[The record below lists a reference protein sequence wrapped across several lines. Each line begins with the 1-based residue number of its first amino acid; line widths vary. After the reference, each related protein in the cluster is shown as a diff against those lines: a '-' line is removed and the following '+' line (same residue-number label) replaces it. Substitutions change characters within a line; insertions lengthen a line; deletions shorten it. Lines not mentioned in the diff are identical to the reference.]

1 VQTPFGLSYIA
12 YSTPYTYYRVKHF
25 WEKPVQKLKIG
36 ELALRSGCHVE
47 TIRFY
52 EKEGLL
58 PLPPRSAGNYR
69 LYGDAHVER
78 LTFIRHCRSL
88 DMTLDEIR
96 TLLRFQDAPDGEC
109 GEVNALLDA
118 HIRHVTTRI
127 RELKALKR
135 QLVALRC
142 CCAMPRSVQQCG
154 VLQGQ
159 AEPDRVVA
167 GPYAGAAHVRGT
179 RGLHVNDG
187 KDV

>member
-1 VQTPFGLSYIA
+1 M
-12 YSTPYTYYRVKHF
+12 
-25 WEKPVQKLKIG
+25 QKLKIG
-36 ELALRSGCHVE
+36 ELAAGTGCQVE

-58 PLPPRSAGNYR
+58 PVPPRSAGNYR

-96 TLLRFQDAPDGEC
+96 TLLRFQDAPEGEC

-118 HIRHVTTRI
+118 HLRHVRTRI
-127 RELKALKR
+127 RELKALER
-135 QLVALRC
+135 QLVELRRC
-142 CCAMPRSVQQCG
+142 CDAVRPVQQCG
-154 VLQGQ
+154 ILHGL
-159 AEPDRVVA
+159 AEPDRGAAV
-167 GPYAGAAHVRGT
+167 PQSSAAHVHGAHGVR
-179 RGLHVNDG
+179 LQEG